1 MAMNGENGGHRP
13 GEGAERPS
21 GGGGA
26 DPAADPGERH
36 PGTSAAAPAPPSPE
50 SDARADGAEVDVVV
64 IGAGIQGVGVAQ
76 AAAARGLSVAVLER
90 RAAAIG
96 TSSRSSKLIHG
107 GLRYLET
114 FQLKLVYESLRERRT
129 LLRIA
134 PHLVRLIPFH
144 VPVYRGMSR
153 GPWTLRAG
161 LTLYALLGRLRPTA
175 RFTSLPRREWD
186 ALDGLTTD
194 GLRAVFRYMD
204 GQTDD
209 AALCRAVLAS
219 AIELGA
225 LSDAGAEVTRA
236 EREGERWRVR
246 YRRADSE
253 CSLLA
258 RAVVNAAG
266 PWANRVNDLATAD
279 VPTREVDLV
288 GGAHIEVA
296 GTLERG
302 VYYTEAPSDR
312 RAVFSIPWKDRI
324 MVGTTETPFDGDPA
338 TIAPTREEIDYLQGV
353 HRRYFPGSDGP
364 ILDAWAGLRVLPRAE
379 GSAFER
385 PRDVTLVADD
395 DRSWVTVYGGK
406 LTGYRHTGEEAA
418 ALVAGGAAL
427 RGVRGERRA
436 DTETLR
442 LPEPSSLPR

>member
-1 MAMNGENGGHRP
+1 MAMNGENGVNRP
-13 GEGAERPS
+13 AGPAEGPTDARAS
-21 GGGGA
+21 
-26 DPAADPGERH
+26 DERH
-36 PGTSAAAPAPPSPE
+36 PGATDAQPAPASPE
-50 SDARADGAEVDVVV
+50 SAERADGADVDLVV
-64 IGAGIQGVGVAQ
+64 IGAGIQGAGVAQ
-76 AAAARGLSVAVLER
+76 AAAARGWSVAVLER
-90 RAAAIG
+90 RSAAIG

-114 FQLKLVYESLRERRT
+114 FQLRLVYESLRERRI

-134 PHLVRLIPFH
+134 PHLVHLTPFH

-161 LTLYALLGRLRPTA
+161 LSLYALLGLLRPTT

-186 ALDGLTTD
+186 RLDGLTTD

-209 AALCRAVLAS
+209 AALCRAVLRS

-225 LSDAGAEVTRA
+225 LSEAGAEVTRA
-236 EREGERWRVR
+236 EREGDRWRVR
-246 YRRADSE
+246 YRREGGAR
-253 CSLLA
+253 SLRA

-266 PWANRVNDLATAD
+266 PWANRVNDLAHPG
-279 VPTREVDLV
+279 VPMREIDLV

-296 GTLERG
+296 GRLERG

-312 RAVFSIPWKDRI
+312 RAVFSIPWKGRI

-338 TIAPTREEIDYLQGV
+338 TIAPTREEIDYLLGV
-353 HRRYFPGSDGP
+353 HRRYFPESDGP
-364 ILDAWAGLRVLPRAE
+364 VVDAWAGLRVLPRAE
-379 GSAFER
+379 GSAFDR

-406 LTGYRHTGEEAA
+406 LTGYRHTGEGVA
-418 ALVAGGAAL
+418 ALVGRGAAH
-427 RGVRGERRA
+427 RGVDGARRA

-442 LPEPSSLPR
+442 LP